1 MKTLAAIS
9 LAAQRCRFKSTMD
22 RPRHAQRLCHLF
34 KMTEGRCDGED
45 SRQYRMTKRTC
56 GTCSL
61 CCKLPY
67 VRELNKSIDTWCK
80 HANPGRGGCLIYPD
94 RPASCRSFICGWLSG
109 AEVGDEWFPARCK
122 MFITSR
128 PSEGPAKKG
137 ILVTVDPAYP
147 DAWRRNPYHAQLR
160 AWAQHMFVEIR
171 VGRRFIGLN
180 ADGTERQVT
189 RTQAWIEGRDE

>member
-1 MKTLAAIS
+1 MDDN
-9 LAAQRCRFKSTMD
+9 ST
-22 RPRHAQRLCHLF
+22 
-34 KMTEGRCDGED
+34 
-45 SRQYRMTKRTC
+45 RQYRTKRTC

-80 HANPGRGGCLIYPD
+80 HASPGRGGGLIYPD
-94 RPASCRSFICGWLSG
+94 RPSSCRGFICGWLSG
-109 AEVGDEWFPARCK
+109 AEIGDEWLPARCK
-122 MFITSR
+122 MFITPR
-128 PSEGPAKKG
+128 PSEGLAKKG

-147 DAWRRNPYHAQLR
+147 NAWRRNPYYEQLL
-160 AWAQHMFVEIR
+160 AWAQHMLVEIR

>member
-1 MKTLAAIS
+1 
-9 LAAQRCRFKSTMD
+9 MD
-22 RPRHAQRLCHLF
+22 RPRHARRLCHLF

-80 HANPGRGGCLIYPD
+80 HASPGHGGCLIYPD
-94 RPASCRSFICGWLSG
+94 RPASCRSFICGWLPG
-109 AEVGDEWFPARCK
+109 AGIGDEWFPARCK

-137 ILVTVDPAYP
+137 NPGNCRSGLPGRVAAQPISRAASSVGAYVRGNTGGTP
-147 DAWRRNPYHAQLR
+147 IHWAKCRRH
-160 AWAQHMFVEIR
+160 
-171 VGRRFIGLN
+171 
-180 ADGTERQVT
+180 
-189 RTQAWIEGRDE
+189 

>member
-1 MKTLAAIS
+1 
-9 LAAQRCRFKSTMD
+9 
-22 RPRHAQRLCHLF
+22 
-34 KMTEGRCDGED
+34 
-45 SRQYRMTKRTC
+45 MTKRTC

-80 HANPGRGGCLIYPD
+80 HTSPGGGGCLIYLD
-94 RPASCRSFICGWLSG
+94 RPLSCRGFICGWLSST
-109 AEVGDEWFPARCK
+109 EIGDEWFPARCK

-128 PSEGPAKKG
+128 PSEGLAKKG

-147 DAWRRNPYHAQLR
+147 NAWRLSPHYAQLL
-160 AWAQHMFVEIR
+160 AWARHMFVEIR

-180 ADGTERQVT
+180 PDGTERQVT
-189 RTQAWIEGRDE
+189 RTKAWIEGRDE

>member
-1 MKTLAAIS
+1 VL
-9 LAAQRCRFKSTMD
+9 LR
-22 RPRHAQRLCHLF
+22 HLF
-34 KMTEGRCDGED
+34 KTDDWAADAMEKIT
-45 SRQYRMTKRTC
+45 RQYRMTKRTC

-80 HANPGRGGCLIYPD
+80 HASPGRGGCLIYPD
-94 RPASCRSFICGWLSG
+94 RPSSCRGFICGWLSG
-109 AEVGDEWFPARCK
+109 AEIGDEWFPARCK
-122 MFITSR
+122 MFITPR
-128 PSEGPAKKG
+128 PSEGLAKKG
-137 ILVTVDPAYP
+137 TLVTVDPAYP
-147 DAWRRNPYHAQLR
+147 NAWRRNPYYAQLL
-160 AWAQHMFVEIR
+160 AWAQHMSVEIR